1 MSTRSSA
8 SELRKL
14 EIPDL
19 LKEVTEKS
27 SSAMK
32 LRLGLQAGS
41 NKDSSKY
48 RQLKKEIAVLN
59 TVLSEKRKMGML
71 KTPAKASKV
80 PVPLSTSLET
90 GSVALKRKRRSSSA

>member
-48 RQLKKEIAVLN
+48 RQLKKEIAPQYR
-59 TVLSEKRKMGML
+59 SERKKKDGH
-71 KTPAKASKV
+71 V
-80 PVPLSTSLET
+80 
-90 GSVALKRKRRSSSA
+90 